1 MPTHEPF
8 MSEQLAAEVVA
19 CLQALPNSK
28 TETVRA
34 VRREFSRRI
43 AKAPPEE
50 VLALAL
56 RLLDQHRFVAYEL
69 VHYHPAALRSLGEQD
84 LELLGR
90 GIASWDAVD
99 TFACY
104 LSGPAWRE
112 HQVPDAVI
120 EGWAHA
126 SDRWWRRAALVS
138 TVPLNLTARG
148 GRGDTA
154 RTLRICRLLVTDRDD
169 MVVKAM
175 SWALRELSRRDQEAV
190 RDFLEEYEGQ
200 FAARIV
206 REVQHKLTTGLKNP
220 RRTSIHS
227 SHY

>member
-8 MSEQLAAEVVA
+8 LSEQFAEEVIVR
-19 CLQALPNSK
+19 LQALSNSK
-28 TETVRA
+28 TEAVRV

-50 VLALAL
+50 VLALAM
-56 RLLDQHRFVAYEL
+56 RLLDQHRFMAYEL

-126 SDRWWRRAALVS
+126 SDR
-138 TVPLNLTARG
+138 
-148 GRGDTA
+148 
-154 RTLRICRLLVTDRDD
+154 
-169 MVVKAM
+169 
-175 SWALRELSRRDQEAV
+175 
-190 RDFLEEYEGQ
+190 
-200 FAARIV
+200 
-206 REVQHKLTTGLKNP
+206 
-220 RRTSIHS
+220 
-227 SHY
+227 

>member
-90 GIASWDAVD
+90 DIAS
-99 TFACY
+99 
-104 LSGPAWRE
+104 
-112 HQVPDAVI
+112 
-120 EGWAHA
+120 
-126 SDRWWRRAALVS
+126 
-138 TVPLNLTARG
+138 
-148 GRGDTA
+148 
-154 RTLRICRLLVTDRDD
+154 
-169 MVVKAM
+169 
-175 SWALRELSRRDQEAV
+175 
-190 RDFLEEYEGQ
+190 
-200 FAARIV
+200 
-206 REVQHKLTTGLKNP
+206 
-220 RRTSIHS
+220 
-227 SHY
+227 